1 MKKSSKQK
9 GETKK
14 VPPVYSEEKLK
25 ALETAVNWIRNRQV
39 FLIRQIQ
46 KHDISD
52 KKLQEIGHFDK
63 KLIKR
68 FETGVISLIKLIE
81 MKVTISAILR
91 EKDLQ
96 EQVNMHERGHR
107 ESDFYADYMALE
119 INQTIEER
127 EEKINAFK
135 MTDKFIQSTHFVE
148 NINILIQNGDIHLKQ
163 EQSSDLN

>member
-1 MKKSSKQK
+1 MEKPSKQK

-46 KHDISD
+46 KNDISD

-63 KLIKR
+63 KLIER
-68 FETGVISLIKLIE
+68 FETGVISVIKLIE
-81 MKVTISAILR
+81 MKETIIAILH
-91 EKDLQ
+91 EKDFQ
-96 EQVNMHERGHR
+96 EQVNMHEKGHR
-107 ESDFYADYMALE
+107 ERDFYAAYMALE
-119 INQTIEER
+119 HNQTIEER

-148 NINILIQNGDIHLKQ
+148 NINILNQNGDIHLKQ
-163 EQSSDLN
+163 

>member
-1 MKKSSKQK
+1 MEKSSKQK

-46 KHDISD
+46 KNDISD

-63 KLIKR
+63 KLIER
-68 FETGVISLIKLIE
+68 FETGVISVIKLIE
-81 MKVTISAILR
+81 MKETIIAILH
-91 EKDLQ
+91 EKDIQ
-96 EQVNMHERGHR
+96 EQVNMHEKGHR
-107 ESDFYADYMALE
+107 ERDFYAANMALE
-119 INQTIEER
+119 HNQTIEER

-163 EQSSDLN
+163 

>member
-1 MKKSSKQK
+1 MEKSSKQK

-46 KHDISD
+46 KNDISD

-163 EQSSDLN
+163 

>member
-81 MKVTISAILR
+81 MKVTISASLR

-163 EQSSDLN
+163 

>member
-46 KHDISD
+46 KNDISD

-135 MTDKFIQSTHFVE
+135 MTDKFIQSTPFVE
-148 NINILIQNGDIHLKQ
+148 NITILIQNGDIHLKQ
-163 EQSSDLN
+163 

>member
-1 MKKSSKQK
+1 MDKASKQK

-46 KHDISD
+46 KNDISD

-68 FETGVISLIKLIE
+68 FETGVISVIKLIE

-148 NINILIQNGDIHLKQ
+148 NTNILIQNGDIHLKQ
-163 EQSSDLN
+163 

>member
-1 MKKSSKQK
+1 MEKSSKQK

-46 KHDISD
+46 KNDISD

-63 KLIKR
+63 KLIER
-68 FETGVISLIKLIE
+68 FETGVISVIKLIE
-81 MKVTISAILR
+81 MKETIIAILH
-91 EKDLQ
+91 EKDIQ
-96 EQVNMHERGHR
+96 EQVNMHEKGHR
-107 ESDFYADYMALE
+107 ESDFYAAYMALE
-119 INQTIEER
+119 HNQTIEER

-163 EQSSDLN
+163 

>member
-1 MKKSSKQK
+1 MEKPSKQK

-46 KHDISD
+46 KNDISD

-63 KLIKR
+63 KLIER
-68 FETGVISLIKLIE
+68 FETGVISVIKLIE
-81 MKVTISAILR
+81 MKETIIAILH
-91 EKDLQ
+91 EKDIQ
-96 EQVNMHERGHR
+96 EQVNMHEKGHR
-107 ESDFYADYMALE
+107 ERDFYAAYMTLE
-119 INQTIEER
+119 HNQTIEER

-163 EQSSDLN
+163 

>member
-1 MKKSSKQK
+1 MEKSSKQK

-46 KHDISD
+46 KNDISD

-135 MTDKFIQSTHFVE
+135 TTDKFIQSTHFVE

-163 EQSSDLN
+163 

>member
-1 MKKSSKQK
+1 MEKSSKQK

-46 KHDISD
+46 ENDISD

-63 KLIKR
+63 KLIER
-68 FETGVISLIKLIE
+68 FETGVISVIKLIE
-81 MKVTISAILR
+81 MKETIIAILH
-91 EKDLQ
+91 EKDIQ
-96 EQVNMHERGHR
+96 EQVNMHEKGHR
-107 ESDFYADYMALE
+107 ERDFYAAYMALE
-119 INQTIEER
+119 HNQTIEER
-127 EEKINAFK
+127 EEKISAFK

-148 NINILIQNGDIHLKQ
+148 NTNILIQNGDIHLKQ
-163 EQSSDLN
+163 

>member
-1 MKKSSKQK
+1 MDKASKQK

-46 KHDISD
+46 KNDISD

-68 FETGVISLIKLIE
+68 FETGVISVIKLIE
-81 MKVTISAILR
+81 MKETIIAILH

-96 EQVNMHERGHR
+96 EQVNMHEKGHR
-107 ESDFYADYMALE
+107 ERDFCAAYMALE
-119 INQTIEER
+119 HNQTIEER

-148 NINILIQNGDIHLKQ
+148 NTNILIQNGDIHLKQ
-163 EQSSDLN
+163 

>member
-25 ALETAVNWIRNRQV
+25 ALETAVNWIRSRQV

-163 EQSSDLN
+163 

>member
-1 MKKSSKQK
+1 MEKSSKQK

-46 KHDISD
+46 KNDISD

-148 NINILIQNGDIHLKQ
+148 NINILIKNGDIHLKQ
-163 EQSSDLN
+163 

>member
-1 MKKSSKQK
+1 MEKSSKQK

-46 KHDISD
+46 KNDISD

-63 KLIKR
+63 KLIVR
-68 FETGVISLIKLIE
+68 FETGVISVIKLIE
-81 MKVTISAILR
+81 MKETIIAILH
-91 EKDLQ
+91 EKDIQ
-96 EQVNMHERGHR
+96 EQVNMHEKGHR
-107 ESDFYADYMALE
+107 ESDFYAAYMALE
-119 INQTIEER
+119 HNQTIEER

-148 NINILIQNGDIHLKQ
+148 NTNILIQNGDIHLKQ
-163 EQSSDLN
+163 

>member
-1 MKKSSKQK
+1 MEKPSKQK

-46 KHDISD
+46 KNDISD

-63 KLIKR
+63 KLIER
-68 FETGVISLIKLIE
+68 FETGVISVIKLIE
-81 MKVTISAILR
+81 MKETIIAILH
-91 EKDLQ
+91 EKDIQ
-96 EQVNMHERGHR
+96 EQVNMHEKGHR
-107 ESDFYADYMALE
+107 ERDFYAAYMALE
-119 INQTIEER
+119 HNQTIEER
-127 EEKINAFK
+127 EEKISAFK

-163 EQSSDLN
+163 

>member
-1 MKKSSKQK
+1 MDKASKQK

-14 VPPVYSEEKLK
+14 MTPVYSEEKLK
-25 ALETAVNWIRNRQV
+25 ALETAANWIRTQQV
-39 FLIRQIQ
+39 FFIQQIR
-46 KHDISD
+46 

-68 FETGVISLIKLIE
+68 FETGVISVIKLIE

-163 EQSSDLN
+163 

>member
-1 MKKSSKQK
+1 MEKPSKQK

-46 KHDISD
+46 KNDISD

-63 KLIKR
+63 KLIER
-68 FETGVISLIKLIE
+68 FETGVISVIKLIE
-81 MKVTISAILR
+81 MKETIIAILN
-91 EKDLQ
+91 EKDIQ
-96 EQVNMHERGHR
+96 EQVNMHEKGHR
-107 ESDFYADYMALE
+107 ERDFYAAYMALE
-119 INQTIEER
+119 HNQTIEER

-163 EQSSDLN
+163 

>member
-1 MKKSSKQK
+1 MEKSSKQK

-46 KHDISD
+46 KNDISD

-63 KLIKR
+63 KLIVR
-68 FETGVISLIKLIE
+68 FETGVISVIKLIE
-81 MKVTISAILR
+81 MKETIIAILH
-91 EKDLQ
+91 EKDIQ
-96 EQVNMHERGHR
+96 EQVNMHEKGHR
-107 ESDFYADYMALE
+107 ESDFYAAYMALE
-119 INQTIEER
+119 HNQTIEER

-163 EQSSDLN
+163 

>member
-1 MKKSSKQK
+1 MEKSSKQK

-39 FLIRQIQ
+39 FMIQQIQ
-46 KHDISD
+46 KNNISD

-63 KLIKR
+63 KLIER
-68 FETGVISLIKLIE
+68 FETGVISVIKLIE
-81 MKVTISAILR
+81 MKVTISAILH

-96 EQVNMHERGHR
+96 EQVNMHEKGHR
-107 ESDFYADYMALE
+107 ERDFYADYIALE

-163 EQSSDLN
+163 

>member
-1 MKKSSKQK
+1 MDKASKQK

-25 ALETAVNWIRNRQV
+25 ALETAANWIRNQQV
-39 FLIRQIQ
+39 FFIQQIQ
-46 KHDISD
+46 KNDISD

-68 FETGVISLIKLIE
+68 FKTGIISLIKLVE
-81 MKVTISAILR
+81 MKLTIIAILR

-96 EQVNMHERGHR
+96 EQVNMHQRGHK
-107 ESDFYADYMALE
+107 ESDFYADYIALE

-127 EEKINAFK
+127 EENISAFK
-135 MTDKFIQSTHFVE
+135 KTDKFIKSTHFVE

-163 EQSSDLN
+163 

>member
-1 MKKSSKQK
+1 MEKSSKQK

-46 KHDISD
+46 KNDISD

-63 KLIKR
+63 KLIVR
-68 FETGVISLIKLIE
+68 FETGVISVIKLIE
-81 MKVTISAILR
+81 MKETIIAILH
-91 EKDLQ
+91 EKDIQ
-96 EQVNMHERGHR
+96 EQVNMHEKGHR
-107 ESDFYADYMALE
+107 ERDFYAAYMALE
-119 INQTIEER
+119 HNQTIDER

-148 NINILIQNGDIHLKQ
+148 NTNILIQNGDIHLKQ
-163 EQSSDLN
+163 

>member
-1 MKKSSKQK
+1 MEKSSKQK

-14 VPPVYSEEKLK
+14 VPPIYSEEKLK

-46 KHDISD
+46 KNDISD

-63 KLIKR
+63 KLIVR
-68 FETGVISLIKLIE
+68 FETGVISVIKLIE
-81 MKVTISAILR
+81 MKETIIAILH
-91 EKDLQ
+91 EKDIQ
-96 EQVNMHERGHR
+96 EQVNMHEKGHR
-107 ESDFYADYMALE
+107 ESDFYAAYMALE
-119 INQTIEER
+119 HNQTIEER

-148 NINILIQNGDIHLKQ
+148 NTNILIQNGDIHLKQ
-163 EQSSDLN
+163 

>member
-1 MKKSSKQK
+1 MEKPSKQK

-46 KHDISD
+46 KNDISD

-63 KLIKR
+63 KLIER
-68 FETGVISLIKLIE
+68 FETGVISVIKLIE
-81 MKVTISAILR
+81 MKETIIAILH
-91 EKDLQ
+91 EKDIQ
-96 EQVNMHERGHR
+96 EQVNMHEKGHR
-107 ESDFYADYMALE
+107 ESDFYAAYMALE
-119 INQTIEER
+119 HNQTIEER

-163 EQSSDLN
+163 

>member
-1 MKKSSKQK
+1 MEKSSKQK

-46 KHDISD
+46 KNDISD

-63 KLIKR
+63 KLIER
-68 FETGVISLIKLIE
+68 FETGVISVIKLIE
-81 MKVTISAILR
+81 MKETIIAILH
-91 EKDLQ
+91 EKDIQ
-96 EQVNMHERGHR
+96 EQVNMHEKGHR
-107 ESDFYADYMALE
+107 ERDFYAAYMALE
-119 INQTIEER
+119 HNQTIEER

-148 NINILIQNGDIHLKQ
+148 NIDILIQNGDIHLKQ
-163 EQSSDLN
+163 

>member
-1 MKKSSKQK
+1 MEKSSKQK

-14 VPPVYSEEKLK
+14 MAPVYSEEKLK

-46 KHDISD
+46 KNDISD

-63 KLIKR
+63 KLIER
-68 FETGVISLIKLIE
+68 FETGVISVIKLIE
-81 MKVTISAILR
+81 MKETIIAILH
-91 EKDLQ
+91 EKDIQ
-96 EQVNMHERGHR
+96 EQVNMHEKGHR
-107 ESDFYADYMALE
+107 ERDFYAAYMALE
-119 INQTIEER
+119 HNQTIEER

-163 EQSSDLN
+163 

>member
-1 MKKSSKQK
+1 MEKPSKQK

-14 VPPVYSEEKLK
+14 MPPVYSEEKLK

-46 KHDISD
+46 KNDISD

-63 KLIKR
+63 KLIER
-68 FETGVISLIKLIE
+68 FETGVISVIKLIE
-81 MKVTISAILR
+81 MKETIIAILH
-91 EKDLQ
+91 EKDIQ

-148 NINILIQNGDIHLKQ
+148 NINILIQNGDIHLK
-163 EQSSDLN
+163 L

>member
-14 VPPVYSEEKLK
+14 VPPVYSKEKLK

-163 EQSSDLN
+163 

>member
-1 MKKSSKQK
+1 MEKPSKQK

-46 KHDISD
+46 KNDISD

-63 KLIKR
+63 KLIER
-68 FETGVISLIKLIE
+68 FETGVISVIKLIE
-81 MKVTISAILR
+81 MKETIIAILH
-91 EKDLQ
+91 EKDIQ
-96 EQVNMHERGHR
+96 EQVNMHEKGHR
-107 ESDFYADYMALE
+107 ERDFYAAYMALE
-119 INQTIEER
+119 YNQTIEER

-163 EQSSDLN
+163 

>member
-1 MKKSSKQK
+1 MEKSSKQK

-46 KHDISD
+46 KNDISD

-63 KLIKR
+63 KLIER
-68 FETGVISLIKLIE
+68 FETGVISVIKLIE
-81 MKVTISAILR
+81 MKETIIAILH
-91 EKDLQ
+91 EKDIQ
-96 EQVNMHERGHR
+96 ELVNMHEKGHR
-107 ESDFYADYMALE
+107 ESDFYAAYMALE
-119 INQTIEER
+119 HNQTIEER

-148 NINILIQNGDIHLKQ
+148 NTNILIQNGDIHLKQ
-163 EQSSDLN
+163 

>member
-1 MKKSSKQK
+1 MDKASKQK

-14 VPPVYSEEKLK
+14 MPPVYSEEKLK
-25 ALETAVNWIRNRQV
+25 ALETAANWIRTKQV
-39 FLIRQIQ
+39 FFIQQIQ
-46 KHDISD
+46 KYDISD

-68 FETGVISLIKLIE
+68 FKTGVISLIKLVE
-81 MKVTISAILR
+81 MKLTIIAILR

-107 ESDFYADYMALE
+107 ESDFYADYTALE
-119 INQTIEER
+119 SNQTIEER
-127 EEKINAFK
+127 EENISAFK
-135 MTDKFIQSTHFVE
+135 KTDKFIQRIHFVE

-163 EQSSDLN
+163 

>member
-68 FETGVISLIKLIE
+68 FETEVISLIKLIE

-163 EQSSDLN
+163 

>member
-1 MKKSSKQK
+1 MEKSSKQK

-46 KHDISD
+46 KNDISD

-63 KLIKR
+63 KLIER
-68 FETGVISLIKLIE
+68 FETGVISVIKLIE
-81 MKVTISAILR
+81 MKETIIAILH
-91 EKDLQ
+91 EKDIQ
-96 EQVNMHERGHR
+96 EQVNMHEKGHR
-107 ESDFYADYMALE
+107 ERDFYADYMALE
-119 INQTIEER
+119 HNQTIEER

-148 NINILIQNGDIHLKQ
+148 NTNILIQNGDIHLKQ
-163 EQSSDLN
+163 

>member
-1 MKKSSKQK
+1 MEKPSKQK

-46 KHDISD
+46 KNDISD

-63 KLIKR
+63 KLIER
-68 FETGVISLIKLIE
+68 FETGVISVIKLIE

-91 EKDLQ
+91 EKDLE

-163 EQSSDLN
+163 

>member
-1 MKKSSKQK
+1 MEKPSKQK

-46 KHDISD
+46 KNDISD

-63 KLIKR
+63 KLIER
-68 FETGVISLIKLIE
+68 FETGVISVIKLIE
-81 MKVTISAILR
+81 MKETIIAILH
-91 EKDLQ
+91 EKDIQ
-96 EQVNMHERGHR
+96 EQVNMHEKGHR
-107 ESDFYADYMALE
+107 GRDFYAAYMALE
-119 INQTIEER
+119 HNQTIEER

-163 EQSSDLN
+163 

>member
-1 MKKSSKQK
+1 MKKQSKQK

-46 KHDISD
+46 KNDISD

-63 KLIKR
+63 KLIER
-68 FETGVISLIKLIE
+68 FETGVISVIKLIE
-81 MKVTISAILR
+81 MKETIIAILH
-91 EKDLQ
+91 EKDIQ
-96 EQVNMHERGHR
+96 EQVNMHEKGHR
-107 ESDFYADYMALE
+107 ERDFYAAYMALE
-119 INQTIEER
+119 HNQTIEER

-163 EQSSDLN
+163 

>member
-1 MKKSSKQK
+1 MEKPSKQK

-46 KHDISD
+46 KNDISD

-63 KLIKR
+63 KLIVR
-68 FETGVISLIKLIE
+68 FETGVISVIKLIE
-81 MKVTISAILR
+81 MKETIIAILH
-91 EKDLQ
+91 EKDIQ
-96 EQVNMHERGHR
+96 EQVNMHEKGHR
-107 ESDFYADYMALE
+107 ERDFYAAYMALE
-119 INQTIEER
+119 HNQTIEER
-127 EEKINAFK
+127 EEKISAFK

-163 EQSSDLN
+163 

>member
-46 KHDISD
+46 KNDISD

-68 FETGVISLIKLIE
+68 FETGVISVIKLIE
-81 MKVTISAILR
+81 MKETIIAILH
-91 EKDLQ
+91 EKDIQ
-96 EQVNMHERGHR
+96 EQVNMHEKGHR
-107 ESDFYADYMALE
+107 ERDFYAAYMALE
-119 INQTIEER
+119 HNQTIEER

-148 NINILIQNGDIHLKQ
+148 NTNILIQNGDIHLKQ
-163 EQSSDLN
+163 